1 MIDSLLIFFIG
12 KNVLI
17 VVMNIVKMKT
27 YTMLFKE
34 SFIMPFKPIRLSN
47 ILFIPILVILINI
60 IDINNVISVT
70 AKFSKYIISFIIE
83 FGIPFDL

>member
-17 VVMNIVKMKT
+17 VVINIVKMKT
-27 YTMLFKE
+27 YTTLFKE